1 MSKIHET
8 SAFHTN
14 ASIIARRSVAIRD
27 ALIFE
32 RDEVRELGL
41 GHVVIG
47 VGKAD
52 EFLDLVAEDLTCLRR
67 CATRRNRPGC

>member
-1 MSKIHET
+1 MRLPHFIQTHQLLLDE
-8 SAFHTN
+8 
-14 ASIIARRSVAIRD
+14 ASLY